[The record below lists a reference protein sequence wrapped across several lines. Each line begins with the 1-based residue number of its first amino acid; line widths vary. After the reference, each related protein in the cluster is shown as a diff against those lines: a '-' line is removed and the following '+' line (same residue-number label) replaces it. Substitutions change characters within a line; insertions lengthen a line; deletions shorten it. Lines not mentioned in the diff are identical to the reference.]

1 MTNEQLALRIKVGED
16 VADNMLQLYRQNM
29 GIIKDYARKYRSMA
43 EEEDLQQEAYFAIC
57 KAVDSY
63 DLDKGVSFLSWAV
76 YWIRQQL
83 LRYCQNNGTVR
94 IPVHAS
100 ERVRKYKAFQNAF
113 RIHVGRD
120 PNEREYCYYLGIK
133 DTTLR
138 KIQADER
145 KADIGSI
152 DVPVRG
158 LEDNLATIGD
168 TVIDP
173 EDKYENMLDEV
184 KQQELKAIIWPMVDE
199 LPGRMPAVIR
209 ARFQENLSLQE
220 TAARNGITI
229 ERVRQ
234 QQNEALKQ
242 LKRPRRAR
250 YLRPFLEDGYIYS
263 KALHGNGA
271 TSFNRTWTSS
281 TERVALQGL

>member
-16 VADNMLQLYRQNM
+16 VADNMLQLYQQNM

-63 DLDKGVSFLSWAV
+63 DPDKGVSFLSWAV

-113 RIHVGRD
+113 RIHVGRY

-158 LEDNLATIGD
+158 LEDNLATIED

-173 EDKYENMLDEV
+173 EDKYENID
-184 KQQELKAIIWPMVDE
+184 
-199 LPGRMPAVIR
+199 
-209 ARFQENLSLQE
+209 
-220 TAARNGITI
+220 
-229 ERVRQ
+229 
-234 QQNEALKQ
+234 
-242 LKRPRRAR
+242 
-250 YLRPFLEDGYIYS
+250 
-263 KALHGNGA
+263 
-271 TSFNRTWTSS
+271 
-281 TERVALQGL
+281 